1 MAKKKDL
8 IVKKHV
14 NAVHIRGELS
24 LVQRKLANALLYH
37 AYPDLPV
44 KDEYQIGISYLCDLI
59 GFDSNNLEPLKDAL
73 RGLNKVSIEWGVR
86 GEAGLEVWG
95 VSSML
100 ANAQIDTKSGVCRY
114 SYGGVLREKLYNPEI
129 YATINLDIQRQF
141 GSKYALALYENCVRY
156 REVGSTGWMALEV
169 FRQLV
174 GCDQQEH
181 YNEFKRLNNQVIKPA
196 VREVNETSDIEV
208 TPEYKRQSRKVQ
220 AVRVKIADK
229 RDLPPLKA
237 RKTKAK
243 PAEDAARIATMAEA
257 VAAREAI
264 AKDKEAAEQA
274 IREMKAIFK
283 RGGDEASQPA

>member
-1 MAKKKDL
+1 MPKKKDL

-14 NAVHIRGELS
+14 NAVHINGELS
-24 LVQRKLANALLYH
+24 LLQRKLANALLYH
-37 AYPDLPV
+37 AYPLLPV
-44 KDEYQIGISYLCDLI
+44 QDRYEIELSVLCDLV
-59 GFDSNNLEPLKDAL
+59 GFDAHDRERLKAALQGLQKTLIQWSVLDEKGRKTWGSMPLLGSVFILEKE
-73 RGLNKVSIEWGVR
+73 GI
-86 GEAGLEVWG
+86 
-95 VSSML
+95 
-100 ANAQIDTKSGVCRY
+100 CRY
-114 SYGGVLREKLYNPEI
+114 SYDTFLREKLYNPEI

-141 GSKYALALYENCVRY
+141 GSKYALALYENCARF
-156 REVGSTGWMALEV
+156 RNTGSTGWIAVEM
-169 FRQLV
+169 FRQLL
-174 GCDQQEH
+174 GCDGREH
-181 YNEFKRLNNQVIKPA
+181 YDDFKQLSQKVIKPA